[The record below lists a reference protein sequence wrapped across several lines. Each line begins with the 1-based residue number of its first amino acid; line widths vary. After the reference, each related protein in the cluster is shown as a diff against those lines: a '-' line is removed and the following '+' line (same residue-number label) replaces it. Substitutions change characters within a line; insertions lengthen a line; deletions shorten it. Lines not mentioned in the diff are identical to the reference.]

1 MSVRRPASLVRLR
14 IRQSGG
20 RSSATPA
27 TRPLPLTHSLT
38 HFYSLLTT
46 LQPSPSPS
54 CDEEMSVECASEGVR
69 EGVAVALFA
78 TAPLLW
84 ALLRHWRSSSS
95 SSSSSSDS
103 GSDSG
108 SKGSGGVRER
118 EAVSVCGSGAH
129 VLRPGL
135 VLLRGALDERAQT
148 LLAERL
154 FLHGHTRGKWW
165 AREKQHG
172 REQCVLNNHRQGRGR
187 IYDALHSYPD
197 QDELLRGVC
206 CDSVA
211 LARRLDPAM
220 PPLHCPTHLL
230 TLYYTSSRKLGWH
243 RDNGE

>member
-1 MSVRRPASLVRLR
+1 
-14 IRQSGG
+14 
-20 RSSATPA
+20 
-27 TRPLPLTHSLT
+27 
-38 HFYSLLTT
+38 
-46 LQPSPSPS
+46 
-54 CDEEMSVECASEGVR
+54 
-69 EGVAVALFA
+69 
-78 TAPLLW
+78 
-84 ALLRHWRSSSS
+84 
-95 SSSSSSDS
+95 
-103 GSDSG
+103 
-108 SKGSGGVRER
+108 VRER

-187 IYDALHSYPD
+187 IYDALHSYED
-197 QDELLRGVC
+197 QEEDELLRGVC